1 MDATHLKRLLKPLES
16 GTRIPL
22 GAPRAD
28 NCLAGGLRQDGLH
41 EVFAG
46 GAGVEAAATCFA
58 LGLARRVLGK
68 HKWLVWVRQDF
79 SALEAGEMSPA
90 GLLELGLDPARVLMV
105 RAHDAR
111 DVLRAGADALANKG
125 VGAAILEPW
134 GEAKA
139 FDLVASRRLTLLAQQ
154 HATTAIVLRF
164 AADPLPSAAETR
176 WSVTAAASNPNEEAG
191 DETSEEDWG
200 KPRLDAALT
209 RNRHGNLGQWTM
221 EWDCNDG
228 LFAEAHPGARPAA
241 PADRPVEAALEGLR
255 AAG

>member
-1 MDATHLKRLLKPLES
+1 MDTTHLKQLLKPLES

-28 NCLAGGLRQDGLH
+28 GCLLGGLRQDALH
-41 EVFAG
+41 EVFAESA
-46 GAGVEAAATCFA
+46 GAEAAATCFA

-79 SALEAGEMSPA
+79 AALEAGEIFAS

-111 DVLRAGADALANKG
+111 DVLRAGADALVNKG
-125 VGAAILEPW
+125 VGAVLLEPW
-134 GEAKA
+134 GEAKV

-154 HATTAIVLRF
+154 HATTALVLRF
-164 AADPLPSAAETR
+164 SADPLPSAAQTR
-176 WSVTAAASNPNEEAG
+176 WSVTAAASDPG
-191 DETSEEDWG
+191 DEDWG
-200 KPRLDAALT
+200 KPRMQAALV
-209 RNRHGNLGQWTM
+209 RNRHGNLGCWTM

-241 PADRPVEAALEGLR
+241 PADRQAEAALEGLR

>member
-22 GAPRAD
+22 GVPRAD
-28 NCLAGGLRQDGLH
+28 SCLAGGLRQDALH

-46 GAGVEAAATCFA
+46 GAGAEAAATGFA
-58 LGLARRVLGK
+58 LGLAQRVLGK

-79 SALEAGEMSPA
+79 SALEAGEIFAS

-111 DVLRAGADALANKG
+111 DVLRAGADALASKG
-125 VGAAILEPW
+125 VGAVILEPW

-176 WSVTAAASNPNEEAG
+176 WSVTAAASNPDDEANNEN
-191 DETSEEDWG
+191 WG
-200 KPRLDAALT
+200 KSRVQAALV
-209 RNRHGNLGQWTM
+209 RNRHGNLGCWTM

-228 LFAEAHPGARPAA
+228 FFTEAHPGAVSAA
-241 PADRPVEAALEGLR
+241 PVDRSLEAALEGLR